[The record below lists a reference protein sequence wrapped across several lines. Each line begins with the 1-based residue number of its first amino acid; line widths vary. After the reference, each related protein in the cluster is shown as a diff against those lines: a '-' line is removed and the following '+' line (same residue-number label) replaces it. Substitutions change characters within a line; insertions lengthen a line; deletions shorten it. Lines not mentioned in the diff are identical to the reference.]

1 MGQPGRTHQL
11 PPQTHDAAR
20 HAQVMGTAHHNLPE
34 RRFMIVT
41 TLIGHDGG

>member
-1 MGQPGRTHQL
+1 MTPPGM
-11 PPQTHDAAR
+11 PK
-20 HAQVMGTAHHNLPE
+20 VMGTAHHNLPE